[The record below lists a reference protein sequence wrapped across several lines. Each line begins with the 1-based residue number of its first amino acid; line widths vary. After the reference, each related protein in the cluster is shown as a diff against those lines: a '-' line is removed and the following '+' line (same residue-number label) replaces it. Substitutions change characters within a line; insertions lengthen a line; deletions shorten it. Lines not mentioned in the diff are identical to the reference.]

1 MTAPA
6 PATDNL
12 PVTRWRDVLA
22 VGTATVQGRAVI
34 SVASNNVL
42 VSDGVRPALSHLLE
56 RNPPTTQE
64 PSLKVLREVLTLS
77 DAAVLY
83 RRLQDLRAGEDR
95 ATVLWRNW
103 LRGWLAVPLWR
114 PGPGFVDAMRG
125 RVLTPGAL
133 IAWATLCLLALLSLG
148 LQPWPRLTPLAPWQ
162 WGVLWVLITA
172 TTVIH
177 EFGHVSV
184 AAHYGVRARAVG
196 FGLLYLQ
203 PSGFADVSNSW
214 LVARRQ
220 RTAIALGGLLF
231 QSAPVMAGYCLWRLT
246 AAPLA
251 GWYVALNL
259 GWMAF
264 NLIPFIRLDGYWVL
278 CFALDEFNLR
288 RRSFTQ
294 LFQFLRIG
302 GGAPPW
308 RGAEGALWTLF
319 AAVSAMFTAGLYA
332 SAVAWAQSVAPAR
345 VGPFLPLAGIPV
357 GLATLAITLVRR
369 RRRTRTQ
376 ESRA

>member
-114 PGPGFVDAMRG
+114 PRPGFVDAMRG

-231 QSAPVMAGYCLWRLT
+231 SP
-246 AAPLA
+246 
-251 GWYVALNL
+251 
-259 GWMAF
+259 
-264 NLIPFIRLDGYWVL
+264 
-278 CFALDEFNLR
+278 R
-288 RRSFTQ
+288 R
-294 LFQFLRIG
+294 
-302 GGAPPW
+302 
-308 RGAEGALWTLF
+308 
-319 AAVSAMFTAGLYA
+319 
-332 SAVAWAQSVAPAR
+332 
-345 VGPFLPLAGIPV
+345 
-357 GLATLAITLVRR
+357 
-369 RRRTRTQ
+369 
-376 ESRA
+376 